1 MSDYIEFGIEWTK
14 QKQAPKPKFLPNFFK
29 KYFRYVRETEPSPLH
44 HLFVCL
50 GLTSIG
56 AGFTRVNYGAMKPVT
71 LNLYIG
77 LIAPSGYRKSE
88 ALRLGMKVYNEALR
102 QSPLLREPV
111 PDIASNVGLL
121 KYAADEGRMVT
132 IQKDSETYSYT
143 PIFIPSSEFA
153 SFIRTNDKDMV
164 TMLTNLFDGA
174 VISSQF
180 SYKTITGGE
189 FYVSQPYPVLLVC
202 TTPEWLTARLPQGAR
217 QGGFLNR
224 FLFAYSEQF
233 KRKAFPQSSPDMAR
247 RVEECVLSY
256 LKLSEVTGYINW
268 TPEAER
274 QFMEWYEDTD
284 GGMENVDDY
293 ELRSWLSRQGIF
305 VIKIAGLS
313 ALSDNRIRITPDDL
327 SFAWFILHFAK
338 QSVKITFRLTGE
350 NIDAWLEVQVVKY
363 IIKEGK
369 KNNTASPIIPASQIC
384 RRFSTDASALKIR
397 TLLESLSSL
406 GVIVFDKVNDRVIGK
421 LPQAHE
427 FVKDASSF
435 GYELSWN
442 ELDGLLGT

>member
-1 MSDYIEFGIEWTK
+1 MSEYIVFGEEWRE
-14 QKQAPKPKFLPNFFK
+14 QKKAPKVKWLPDFIR
-29 KYFRYVRETEPSPLH
+29 KYMRYVRETEPSPLH
-44 HLFVCL
+44 HLFVSL
-50 GLTSIG
+50 GIASIG
-56 AGFTRVNYGAMKPVT
+56 AGFSRVNYGAMKPVT

-88 ALRLGMKVYNEALR
+88 ALRLGMKVYNEALNR
-102 QSPLLREPV
+102 SNYLREPV

-121 KYAADEGRMVT
+121 KYAADSSRIVS
-132 IQKDSETYSYT
+132 IQKQNEVLSYT

-153 SFIRTNDKDMV
+153 SFIRTNDRDMV
-164 TMLTNLFDGA
+164 AMLTNLFDGA
-174 VISSQF
+174 VISSVF

-189 FYVSQPYPVLLVC
+189 YHVSQPYPVLLVC
-202 TTPEWLTARLPQGAR
+202 TTPEWLTARLPAGAR

-233 KRKAFPQSSPDMAR
+233 KRKAFPQSSPDIAKK
-247 RVEECVLSY
+247 VEECIQSY
-256 LKLSEVTGYINW
+256 VRLTESISYINW

-274 QFMEWYEDTD
+274 LFLEWYEDTD
-284 GGMENVDDY
+284 GGMLGVEDH

-305 VIKIAGLS
+305 VIKLAGLS
-313 ALSDNRIRITPDDL
+313 ALSDNRVNIFPEDL
-327 SFAWFILHFAK
+327 DFAWLVLHFAK

-363 IIKEGK
+363 IINEGEK
-369 KNNTASPIIPASQIC
+369 SGQASPIIPASQIC

-406 GVIVFDKVNDRVIGK
+406 GVLVFDKANDRVIGR
-421 LPQAHE
+421 LPQAQE
-427 FVKDASSF
+427 FIKEASSF
-435 GYELSWN
+435 SYELSWK
-442 ELDGLLGT
+442 EIDGAL